1 MFRARNVAQISIF
14 SKILAG
20 TGKKGELFAFFSRDF
35 KPGGIQGRSGF
46 IEVKAFAGGL
56 EALFDNICIAAM
68 IFKTVMKTRVVIASP
83 LHGSDVMQN
92 PLGAVGKIFFKPF
105 PEQGFNL

>member
-20 TGKKGELFAFFSRDF
+20 TRKKGELFAFFSRDF

-46 IEVKAFAGGL
+46 IEVQAFAGGF
-56 EALFDNICIAAM
+56 EALFDNICVAAM
-68 IFKTVMKTRVVIASP
+68 IFKTVMKSRVVIAPPPSWF
-83 LHGSDVMQN
+83 GYD
-92 PLGAVGKIFFKPF
+92 AKPARRGRENF
-105 PEQGFNL
+105 LPAIPGTGF